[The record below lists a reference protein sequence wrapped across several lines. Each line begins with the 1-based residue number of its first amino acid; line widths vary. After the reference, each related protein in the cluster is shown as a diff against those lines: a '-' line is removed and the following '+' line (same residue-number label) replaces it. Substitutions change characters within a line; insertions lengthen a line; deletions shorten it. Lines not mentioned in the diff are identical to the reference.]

1 MVLSYNLRVSF
12 LFFAWLAS
20 IVYGLEVVIGKLT
33 SNRTVTNPWLFNFIW
48 SLLIIILILPFAL
61 ANHVGWPHFSLNLL
75 LTSLFYALAGVLYII
90 SLRLLEV
97 TVMSPLFNFR
107 SVFSV
112 ILAVVILGEKINKFQ
127 VILIGVIFLAGV
139 LVNIDEKLK
148 LKAFFKP
155 GILVLMMML
164 LALALLGIYTNL
176 AIAES
181 GFWETTLWSMII
193 AQLMFLLTVPLFW
206 RDLLK
211 TNVKKYTGLFAMS
224 LASAGGTLASNQAY
238 ATNVGISSIILS
250 LPFSM
255 VFTIIISVFKPKLM
269 EHHTAKIYAV
279 RIIGAAVMIVAALQL
294 SGHGI

>member
-1 MVLSYNLRVSF
+1 M
-12 LFFAWLAS
+12 FFAWLAS